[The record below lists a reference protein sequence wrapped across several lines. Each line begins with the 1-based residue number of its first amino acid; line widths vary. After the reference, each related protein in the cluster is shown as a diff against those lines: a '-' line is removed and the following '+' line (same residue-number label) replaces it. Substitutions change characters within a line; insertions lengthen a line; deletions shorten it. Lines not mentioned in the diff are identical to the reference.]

1 MIKKVNR
8 NYFWCTTFVQELAS
22 LGVQYAC
29 ISPGSRNTAL
39 TIAFS
44 ENKAIKSYVIIDE
57 RSSGFFALGLA
68 KASQSPVAI
77 VSTSGTAV
85 AEFYPAIIEAYY
97 HHVPLIVCTADRPPE
112 LLNCGANQTINQD
125 NIFRNHIRW
134 YFNLG
139 LPELSVKR
147 LLNLKTIAARA
158 YYESTINSKGPV
170 HLNFP
175 FRKPFEPNDFTDEIQ
190 EDLIKSKISS
200 SKLTA
205 SNQENVK
212 STYSKKDFNE
222 LYKLLKRTK
231 KGLIIAGPDYID
243 SNFAENCTKFAAKLK
258 YPILA
263 DGISQL
269 RFGKHNK
276 KNILVNFEG
285 FLRTDSFLKN
295 WNPEL
300 ILHFGKTP
308 TSKGLELFF
317 EQSDSLKYLVNE
329 FGDWYDPSNKAVA
342 VIGLKPSVYCKSIID
357 ALEKDNFQ
365 RDEDNWLNTYL
376 KLEKI
381 SVTSREKIIDKA
393 DFPFEGRIIGEIT
406 SLLPDNSM
414 LMISNSMPV
423 RDTDYFAVKSD
434 KTICVYNNR
443 GASGIDGITS
453 TALGIQAHSQKPTVL
468 ITGDLAFYYDL
479 NGLLTSLKYK
489 IPLVIVLVN
498 NNGGG
503 IFQMLPV
510 SGYDKVFNDYF
521 ITPHNLNFSS
531 IVKSYGGSFINITSW
546 KHLKAEFKLAL
557 RQNKLTILQ
566 VKTNSKYSADLRR
579 KYWSNISKDLSE
591 KFQ

>member
-8 NYFWCTTFVQELAS
+8 NYIWCTTFVQELAS
-22 LGVQYAC
+22 LGVKYAC

-68 KASQSPVAI
+68 KASQSPVAV

-112 LLNCGANQTINQD
+112 LLNCGANQTINQG

-158 YYESTINSKGPV
+158 YFESIVNSRGPV

-190 EDLIKSKISS
+190 EDLIKTKISS
-200 SKLTA
+200 VKLTTTT
-205 SNQENVK
+205 SENIK
-212 STYSKKDFNE
+212 STYSKKDYNE
-222 LYKLLKRTK
+222 LYKLLKKTK

-243 SNFAENCTKFAAKLK
+243 ADFAESCSLLAAKLK
-258 YPILA
+258 YPVLA
-263 DGISQL
+263 DGISHL
-269 RFGKHNK
+269 RFGRHSKR
-276 KNILVNFEG
+276 NILVNFEG
-285 FLRTDSFLKN
+285 FLRSDSFLNK
-295 WNPEL
+295 WEPEL
-300 ILHFGKTP
+300 ILQFGKTP
-308 TSKGLELFF
+308 TSKGFELFF
-317 EQSDSLKYLVNE
+317 ENTNSVKYLVNE
-329 FGDWYDPSNKAVA
+329 FADWYDPSNKAEA
-342 VIGLKPSVYCKSIID
+342 VIGLKPSVYCKQIID
-357 ALEKDNFQ
+357 LLGKDKFERIEN
-365 RDEDNWLNTYL
+365 DWLDFYL
-376 KLEKI
+376 KLEEI
-381 SVTSREKIIDKA
+381 SLANRKKIIDKA

-423 RDTDYFAVKSD
+423 RDTDYFAVKLN
-434 KTICVYNNR
+434 KNICIYNNR

-489 IPLVIVLVN
+489 IPLVVILIN

-503 IFQMLPV
+503 IFQMLPI
-510 SGYDKVFNDYF
+510 SSYESVFNDYF

-531 IVKSYGGSFINITSW
+531 IVKAYGGSLTNITGW
-546 KHLKAEFKLAL
+546 NHLEAEFRTAL
-557 RQNKLTILQ
+557 KQKKLTVLHIR
-566 VKTNSKYSADLRR
+566 TDSKQSADLRR
-579 KYWSNISKDLSE
+579 KYWAKISRDLSE